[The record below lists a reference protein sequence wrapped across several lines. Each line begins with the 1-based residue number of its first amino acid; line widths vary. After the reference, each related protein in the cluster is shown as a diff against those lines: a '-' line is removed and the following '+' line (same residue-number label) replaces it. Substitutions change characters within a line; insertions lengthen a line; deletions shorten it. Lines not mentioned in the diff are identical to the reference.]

1 MTPDSQWQPFL
12 ELLRREDATPP
23 IAMKEGGW
31 KVSVACSLHEIDHFL
46 DRAPGSFTELERR
59 EQELLDA
66 YGQGVDIE
74 CTSGIFAS
82 PDQRA
87 LLDWHEHWQ
96 AGLFFTLSVFSDTGS
111 WERAQAE
118 LLADTRAE

>member
-46 DRAPGSFTELERR
+46 NHAPASFTELERR
-59 EQELLDA
+59 ERELLDA
-66 YGQGVDIE
+66 WGQGVDIE
-74 CTSGIFAS
+74 CTSGLFESAE
-82 PDQRA
+82 QRA
-87 LLDWHEHWQ
+87 LLDWQDHWQ
-96 AGLFFTLSVFSDTGS
+96 AGLFFTLSVFRDDRS
-111 WERAQAE
+111 WAQA
-118 LLADTRAE
+118 RAERLANTHEE

>member
-1 MTPDSQWQPFL
+1 MTPDSPWHPFL
-12 ELLRREDATPP
+12 ELLHGEDATPLVP
-23 IAMKEGGW
+23 LRAGGW
-31 KVSVACSLHEIDHFL
+31 KVSVACSSKDLAHFL

-82 PDQRA
+82 SDQRA
-87 LLDWHEHWQ
+87 LLDWQEHWQ